1 MSQKMENWNKLE
13 DIQLAEIIGE
23 SVKGRRLLK
32 NISQDELAELSGVS
46 RPSIIRFE
54 TGKGNISLM
63 NLLSILK
70 ALDMANELKTIF
82 KGREESPA
90 LLSKATSK
98 KTQERVRW
106 SKKGKVEEDETWE
119 WEEDKE

>member
-1 MSQKMENWNKLE
+1 MNQNMKDWNKLE
-13 DIQLAEIIGE
+13 NIQLAEIIGE
-23 SVKGRRLLK
+23 SIKGRRLLK
-32 NISQDELAELSGVS
+32 NVSQDELAELSGVS

-63 NLLSILK
+63 NLLAILK

-82 KGREESPA
+82 RGREDSPA

-106 SKKGKVEEDETWE
+106 SKRVKMEEDKIWE